1 MDDTYM
7 DDVITGA
14 NDVETAT
21 QMQIQLNAMLSRGG
35 FQLRKW
41 ASNCPAALAGI
52 PEENLAIRTSDE
64 INLDPDPA
72 VKTLGLTWIPSSD
85 ILRFQFIIPSLDS
98 DTVLTK
104 RSVLSVI
111 ATLFDP
117 LGLLGAAITTAK
129 IFMQLL
135 WTIRDK
141 NEQPL
146 NWDQPLPPMVGES
159 WRRFH
164 EQLPMLNQ
172 ARIERCVIIP
182 ESVDVELHCFSD
194 ASEKAYGACLYVR
207 STDADG
213 RVKVRL
219 LSSKS
224 KVAPLKCQTIPRLE
238 LCGAV
243 LAAQLYEKVRTSIK
257 TSANGYFWTDSTC
270 VLRWLQAYPTTW
282 TTFVANRTAKIQSI
296 TEGCRWSHVPGIQNP
311 ADLISRGIAPQDIID
326 NQFWWRGPTWL
337 EESSDKWPRSL
348 EPLTSGEEESE
359 KRRTIIAT
367 TASSV
372 SEFNKEYISKFSS
385 YNDLIRRTAYWL
397 RLMKLLRTPI
407 TSRNDVG
414 FLTTSELRDAE
425 GTLVRLVQKEVF
437 AEELKAISSGG
448 KVPNRSQLRWFNP
461 FLSKDQ
467 LLKLGGRLKHSLESD
482 EAKHPVVL
490 PARHPFTR
498 LLLQHYHEHLLHAGP
513 QLMLSVLRLRFWP
526 FGGRSVIR
534 NIVHRCQK
542 CFRCKPTS
550 VQQFM
555 GDLPAARV
563 TVSRPFSDA
572 GVDYFGPVYLR
583 PIPRRATVKA
593 YVAVFVCLCTKAVH
607 LELVSDLSTDRFLQ
621 ALRRFVARRGLCTN
635 IYSDNGTNFVGARN
649 QLKDLL
655 KLLKS
660 NDHNSAVSKECAKV
674 GIQWHFIPPSAP
686 HFGGLWE
693 AAVRSTKHHLLRVIG
708 ESPVS
713 PEDFT
718 TLLTQVEACLNS
730 Q

>member
-52 PEENLAIRTSDE
+52 PEENLAIRTSDG

-135 WTIRDK
+135 WIIRDK

-372 SEFNKEYISKFSS
+372 SEFNQEYISKFSS

-437 AEELKAISSGG
+437 AEELKAISSG
-448 KVPNRSQLRWFNP
+448 
-461 FLSKDQ
+461 
-467 LLKLGGRLKHSLESD
+467 
-482 EAKHPVVL
+482 
-490 PARHPFTR
+490 
-498 LLLQHYHEHLLHAGP
+498 
-513 QLMLSVLRLRFWP
+513 
-526 FGGRSVIR
+526 
-534 NIVHRCQK
+534 
-542 CFRCKPTS
+542 
-550 VQQFM
+550 
-555 GDLPAARV
+555 
-563 TVSRPFSDA
+563 
-572 GVDYFGPVYLR
+572 
-583 PIPRRATVKA
+583 
-593 YVAVFVCLCTKAVH
+593 
-607 LELVSDLSTDRFLQ
+607 
-621 ALRRFVARRGLCTN
+621 RFVARRGLCTN

-693 AAVRSTKHHLLRVIG
+693 AAVRSTKHHLLRV
-708 ESPVS
+708 
-713 PEDFT
+713 
-718 TLLTQVEACLNS
+718 EACLNS
-730 Q
+730 RPLTPLSDDPNDLEPLTPAHFLIGTSLLSIPEPELDVTAQVQTIGSKAFPLFVYTNGSSKATSSSQYRRMLYANSGG